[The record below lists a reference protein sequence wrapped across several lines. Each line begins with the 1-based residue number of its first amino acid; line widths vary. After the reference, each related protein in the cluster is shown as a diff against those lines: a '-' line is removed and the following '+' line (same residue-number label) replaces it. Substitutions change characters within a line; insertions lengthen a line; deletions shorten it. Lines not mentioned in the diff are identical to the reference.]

1 MLFDDQVQPW
11 AANKGIQ
18 LMKMAYNHSENI
30 NDTVFKR
37 LNAAVEKCILHVIG
51 GRNNNNNNNSQR
63 PANEYMDNSSLKTSI
78 SQTNT
83 MSHENISNIA
93 LESHLR
99 SSESQLYQPPLLRL
113 PSNTKLSQKDSNS
126 NLQQLIPPSR
136 NLHFYRI

>member
-1 MLFDDQVQPW
+1 MIEVQPW

-30 NDTVFKR
+30 NDAVFKR

-51 GRNNNNNNNSQR
+51 GRNNNNSSQR
-63 PANEYMDNSSLKTSI
+63 PANEYTDNSSLKTSI
-78 SQTNT
+78 SQSNT

-93 LESHLR
+93 MESHLR
-99 SSESQLYQPPLLRL
+99 SSESQLYHPPLLRL

-126 NLQQLIPPSR
+126 NLQQLIPPSN
-136 NLHFYRI
+136 NLNLILR